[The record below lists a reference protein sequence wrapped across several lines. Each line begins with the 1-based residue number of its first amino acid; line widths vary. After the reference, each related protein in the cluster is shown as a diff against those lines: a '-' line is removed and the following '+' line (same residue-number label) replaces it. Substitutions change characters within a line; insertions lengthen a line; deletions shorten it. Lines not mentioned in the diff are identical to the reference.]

1 MRSSKHLS
9 YGELLLFVSLKG
21 MAFLVWFFIE
31 KCACIFFTVS
41 LGVMTIN
48 ETIDKGDSADLLLA
62 LKHKNV
68 ALRSVTP
75 ECAQQYRDELKK
87 AKDLKEDPSMFLY
100 AMSLKQRRCLQ
111 IISPV

>member
-1 MRSSKHLS
+1 
-9 YGELLLFVSLKG
+9 
-21 MAFLVWFFIE
+21 MA
-31 KCACIFFTVS
+31 
-41 LGVMTIN
+41 LGVVTIN

-87 AKDLKEDPSMFLY
+87 AKDGKDEPSKCSYLLVLS
-100 AMSLKQRRCLQ
+100 AML
-111 IISPV
+111 I